1 MPVTRPEDMAQSFAE
16 AFNSGN
22 VDAVLA
28 LYESNAVLV
37 APPGQLASGIDAIR
51 EALQGFLVLK
61 GKLAIESRYCI
72 RAGDTALTSSKWS
85 LRGTGP
91 DGKPIEI
98 GAKSAEVVGRQTDGR
113 CFTSSITRSAP
124 SDDPAAVENQ
134 KSEGAQ
140 VS

>member
-37 APPGQLASGIDAIR
+37 APPGQLASGIHAIR
-51 EALQGFLVLK
+51 EALQGFLALK
-61 GKLAIESRYCI
+61 GKLAIEWRYCI
-72 RAGDTALTSSKWS
+72 RAGDTALTSSKCS

-91 DGKPIEI
+91 DGKPIQL
-98 GAKSAEVVGRQTDGR
+98 ADKTAEGVG
-113 CFTSSITRSAP
+113 
-124 SDDPAAVENQ
+124 
-134 KSEGAQ
+134 
-140 VS
+140 

>member
-37 APPGQLASGIDAIR
+37 APPGQL
-51 EALQGFLVLK
+51 
-61 GKLAIESRYCI
+61 
-72 RAGDTALTSSKWS
+72 
-85 LRGTGP
+85 
-91 DGKPIEI
+91 
-98 GAKSAEVVGRQTDGR
+98 
-113 CFTSSITRSAP
+113 TRSAP

-140 VS
+140 VFMIAMADRWR